1 MSLAVRRR
9 KKISFKRGLTFEKVW
24 AAMEEDREQQK
35 ETYRQLQ
42 EMSQKTDRRIA
53 ILNEQMGERHRE
65 TERKMAILNEQMG
78 GLHNRFGEM
87 AEFMVAPGIVDL
99 FNDMGYHIE
108 QAATHGYK
116 IYGENRKIKTEIDLL
131 MGNGDYIIAVEVK
144 TSLGEKDIEW
154 HRKRL
159 ELLREHSNKTGDRR
173 KIRGGMAVAVLD
185 EKDRKAILDAGF
197 YLLEPSGDMMK
208 MDLPEGF
215 VPGEW

>member
-1 MSLAVRRR
+1 MTTATVNERQPPTGE
-9 KKISFKRGLTFEKVW
+9 GLTFEKVW
-24 AAMEEDREQQK
+24 AMSQ
-35 ETYRQLQ
+35 ETYRQFQ
-42 EMSQKTDRRIA
+42 EMSRETR
-53 ILNEQMGERHRE
+53 EQMKETRE
-65 TERKMAILNEQMG
+65 QMEKTNRKIDILNEQMG

-99 FNDMGYHIE
+99 FNDIGFHIE

-131 MGNGDYIIAVEVK
+131 MGNGEYIIAVEVK

-154 HRKRL
+154 HQKRL

-173 KIRGGMAVAVLD
+173 KIRGGMAVAVLN

-215 VPGEW
+215 VPKEW